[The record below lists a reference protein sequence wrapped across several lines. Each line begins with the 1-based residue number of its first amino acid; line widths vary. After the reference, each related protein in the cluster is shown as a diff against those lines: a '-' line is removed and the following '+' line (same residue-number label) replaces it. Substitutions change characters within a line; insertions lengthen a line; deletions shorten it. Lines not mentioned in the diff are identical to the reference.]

1 MKRWTENER
10 VLLLALIQQGLKP
23 KEIAERMEGR
33 TKSAVLNRI
42 YNSKATHVHYQGNK
56 HKRDYIRA
64 VRKVPAEKIPAKAP
78 APAPVSAPAPVQEKT
93 TTLDTT
99 GIAAIV
105 SAAFSIA
112 TFILVLGALLA

>member
-1 MKRWTENER
+1 MKRWTQNEK

-23 KEIAERMEGR
+23 KEIAERMGGR
-33 TKSAVLNRI
+33 TTSAVFNQI
-42 YNSKATHVHYQGNK
+42 YGSKAAHVHYQGNK

-64 VRKVPAEKIPAKAP
+64 VRKVPAEKIPTKAP
-78 APAPVSAPAPVQEKT
+78 APAPMQEQA
-93 TTLDTT
+93 TTLGTT

>member
-1 MKRWTENER
+1 MKRWTQNEK

-23 KEIAERMEGR
+23 KEIAEKMDGR
-33 TKSAVLNRI
+33 TTSAVFNQI
-42 YNSKATHVHYQGNK
+42 YGSKAAHVHYQGNK

-64 VRKVPAEKIPAKAP
+64 VRKVPAEKIPTKTPTP
-78 APAPVSAPAPVQEKT
+78 APAPMQEQA